1 MNKFKLVRRGQKF
14 AVRVRESDEIDGDFP
29 LEEILDWLKSCNIK
43 HKVKHLNLVDP
54 DDSAST
60 RWTSCWFYAG
70 NNAWDSDFHF
80 ETKSDAIAFMI
91 RWVQPVIKLA
101 WHDGVY
107 SAEGWYGY
115 VNDYIMTPKI
125 RNWCNDNLSGNWD
138 LVDYTIFIECEKDAA
153 WFTLMWGQ

>member
-1 MNKFKLVRRGQKF
+1 M
-14 AVRVRESDEIDGDFP
+14 
-29 LEEILDWLKSCNIK
+29 
-43 HKVKHLNLVDP
+43 
-54 DDSAST
+54 
-60 RWTSCWFYAG
+60 
-70 NNAWDSDFHF
+70 
-80 ETKSDAIAFMI
+80 
-91 RWVQPVIKLA
+91 IKLA

-153 WFTLMWGQ
+153 WFTLMWG